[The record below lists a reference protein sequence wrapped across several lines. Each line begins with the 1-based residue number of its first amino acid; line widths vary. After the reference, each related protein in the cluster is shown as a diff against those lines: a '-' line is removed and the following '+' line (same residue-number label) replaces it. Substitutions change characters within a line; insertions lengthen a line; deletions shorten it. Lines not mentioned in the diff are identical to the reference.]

1 MTTPTSS
8 DKNTEKTLFPR
19 CEVCGKSHFE
29 IVCYGTPEFEDRIR
43 KLIENIHT
51 GHYDYDEW
59 YDTQVCDL
67 MGIIALSNHQAV
79 QAFGEKVLKEKKI
92 VSERPADGSMEAF
105 SILAVP
111 VSVITSLMNKET
123 RR

>member
-1 MTTPTSS
+1 MNTLPTE
-8 DKNTEKTLFPR
+8 NTEELRRFIVQEIAVMVAKGIKTG
-19 CEVCGKSHFE
+19 V
-29 IVCYGTPEFEDRIR
+29 FEDFTVANKIA
-43 KLIENIHT
+43 
-51 GHYDYDEW
+51 DE
-59 YDTQVCDL
+59 V
-67 MGIIALSNHQAV
+67 ARREHQAV
-79 QAFGEKVLKEKKI
+79 QAFVEKVLKEKKI